1 MFEDSRSLSSTNF
14 PATIWPTSFAGIG
27 ENSSPTMKGWCRI
40 GAETEGKA
48 LFIARPAWDA
58 TGEAMIAQ
66 DVTSNGFGVAK
77 VRTNDGTT
85 RAGLPWEED
94 TWAKEECVE
103 NPVPAVHKAEAWE
116 LKSWSGMP
124 PSMADEELL
133 VAWSRT
139 LQFPDGSRQEMD
151 ACSAGNKAL
160 TAWTTAAS
168 NSGDGWAALPATVV
182 DALWANRRMRWNRC
196 GRTIRFPC
204 GEKGSILTVTSAS
217 RASRARH
224 ILQLKAR
231 IRNDLLSNRSVK
243 ISSKMPAWDAT

>member
-58 TGEAMIAQ
+58 TGEAVIAQ
-66 DVTSNGFGVAK
+66 DDTSDGFGVSK
-77 VRTNDGTT
+77 VLTNDGTT
-85 RAGLPWEED
+85 GAGLPWEED

-139 LQFPDGSRQEMD
+139 LQFPNGSGREW
-151 ACSAGNKAL
+151 L
-160 TAWTTAAS
+160 RYAS
-168 NSGDGWAALPATVV
+168 
-182 DALWANRRMRWNRC
+182 
-196 GRTIRFPC
+196 
-204 GEKGSILTVTSAS
+204 
-217 RASRARH
+217 
-224 ILQLKAR
+224 
-231 IRNDLLSNRSVK
+231 
-243 ISSKMPAWDAT
+243 